1 MPPEHIPRILLVD
14 DHELVRKG
22 LASLLN
28 ARWQVCGEAGNGK
41 EAIEK
46 ILELKP
52 DLVILDLS
60 MPVMGGTAT
69 ARSIRRIAP
78 GIRLVLLS
86 IHDSATVAEL
96 AKAVGA
102 DAFLS
107 KGCTVEALHTTIAA
121 LVGSIT
127 AEPPQFPFRAATAD

>member
-1 MPPEHIPRILLVD
+1 
-14 DHELVRKG
+14 
-22 LASLLN
+22 
-28 ARWQVCGEAGNGK
+28 
-41 EAIEK
+41 
-46 ILELKP
+46 
-52 DLVILDLS
+52 